1 MMELLNTACE
11 FALAGVMLAILILSC
26 GAALALVALIGHVS
40 NKAYIKIRA
49 HLRHRRAVREFNEKY
64 KNAKEDIH
72 AL

>member
-1 MMELLNTACE
+1 MMELLNRACE

-26 GAALALVALIGHVS
+26 SAALALVALIGHVS

>member
-1 MMELLNTACE
+1 MTEILKTAAE
-11 FALAGVMLAILILSC
+11 FAFAGVMLAILILSC
-26 GAALALVALIGHVS
+26 GAVLALVALIWNMS